1 VGSILGVTQPL
12 DTFVADRLPD
22 QGQWPLFRFDLPELA
37 YPERLNAAVELL
49 DRAVEEGE
57 GARLAVVNDAGQ
69 WTYAD
74 LKRLSDGIARVLVEE
89 GGLIPGNRVLLRG
102 PNTCTLIACW
112 LAVLKAGG
120 VVVTTM
126 PMLRAGELGPI
137 LAKARVSHA
146 LVDARTLADWR
157 QAAGNAAD
165 LRWTATFDGDAGT
178 GALEA
183 LADAK
188 PGGFAAHLGRS
199 TDPALIAFTSGTTGT
214 PKGCVHDTRALLAPT
229 DTFARHIL
237 KPEPGMRW
245 CGSPPIAFTF
255 GLGALVLF
263 PLRFRGTA
271 VTVEN
276 GSPANI
282 LAAIGKHRAQMLF
295 TAPTAYK
302 AMLGMLDGADIASLK
317 TCVSAGEHLPPA
329 VFHAWE
335 AATGHRLVN
344 GIGAT
349 EMMHIFISAAG
360 EDIVPGSTGRVV
372 PGYEACV
379 IDAEGRALTEGE
391 GRLAVRGPTGCRYL
405 GDPRQA
411 TYVQNGWNLTGDTY
425 RIDAAGYFH
434 YVARSD
440 DMIVS
445 SGYNIAAP
453 EVENALLMHD
463 AVAECAVVGA
473 PDADRGMIVKAYIVP
488 TSGAGDPALARSLQD
503 HVKATIAPYKYPRAV
518 EFVPA
523 LPKTLTGKVQRYRL
537 REERA

>member
-1 VGSILGVTQPL
+1 MTQAL
-12 DTFVADRLPD
+12 DTFVRDRLPD
-22 QGQWPLFRFDLPELA
+22 PGRWPHLRFDLPELA
-37 YPERLNAAVELL
+37 YPERMNAAVELL
-49 DRAVEEGE
+49 DRAVDLGEGE
-57 GARLAVVNDAGQ
+57 RLAVVNDAGQ
-69 WTYAD
+69 WTYAEI
-74 LKRLSDGIARVLVEE
+74 KRLSDGIARVLVEE
-89 GGLIPGNRVLLRG
+89 GGLSPGNRVLLRG
-102 PNTCTLIACW
+102 PNTATLIACW
-112 LAVLKAGG
+112 FAVLKAGG

-126 PMLRAGELGPI
+126 PMLRAGELAPI
-137 LAKARVSHA
+137 LAKARISHA

-157 QAAGNAAD
+157 EAAAGAED
-165 LRWTATFDGDAGT
+165 LRWTATYDGDAGT

-183 LADAK
+183 LAAGK
-188 PGGFAAHLGRS
+188 PGGFTAHVGAA

-214 PKGCVHDTRALLAPT
+214 PKGCIHGTRALLAPT

-237 KPEPGMRW
+237 KPAPGLRW
-245 CGSPPIAFTF
+245 CGSPPLAFTF

-263 PLRFRGTA
+263 PFRFLGTA

-276 GSPANI
+276 GSPAN
-282 LAAIGKHRAQMLF
+282 LVAAIGRHRADMLF

-302 AMLGMLDGADIASLK
+302 AMLGMLEGADLSSLK

-329 VFHAWE
+329 IFAAWE

-360 EDIVPGSTGRVV
+360 DDILPGATGKVV

-379 IDAEGRALTEGE
+379 IDADGRERTEGE

-405 GDPRQA
+405 DDARQA
-411 TYVQNGWNLTGDTY
+411 NYVQNGWNLTGDTY
-425 RIDAAGYFH
+425 RIDAEGYFH
-434 YVARSD
+434 FVARSD

-453 EVENALLMHD
+453 EVENALLTHD

-473 PDADRGMIVKAYIVP
+473 PDADRGMIVKAYVVP
-488 TSGAGDPALARSLQD
+488 ARGEGDPALARLLQD
-503 HVKATIAPYKYPRAV
+503 HVKATIAPYKYPRAI

-523 LPKTLTGKVQRYRL
+523 LPKTLTGKVQRFRL

>member
-1 VGSILGVTQPL
+1 MKKAHDS
-12 DTFVADRLPD
+12 FVADRLPD
-22 QGQWPLFRFDLPELA
+22 PGAWPRFTFDLPELA
-37 YPERLNAAVELL
+37 YPQAMNAAVELL
-49 DRAVEEGE
+49 DRAVDLGEGE
-57 GARLAVVNDAGQ
+57 RLAVVNDAGT

-74 LKRLSDGIARVLVEE
+74 LRRLSDGIARVLVEE
-89 GGLIPGNRVLLRG
+89 GGLVPGNRVLLRG
-102 PNTCTLIACW
+102 PNTATLIACW
-112 LAVLKAGG
+112 FAVLKAGG

-126 PMLRAGELGPI
+126 PMLRAGELAPI
-137 LAKARVSHA
+137 LAKGRISHA
-146 LVDARTLADWR
+146 LIDSRTLADWR
-157 QAAGNAAD
+157 EAAAGAED
-165 LRWTATFDGDAGT
+165 LAWTATFDGDAGT

-183 LADAK
+183 LAAGK
-188 PGGFAAHLGRS
+188 PAGFVPHVGRAE
-199 TDPALIAFTSGTTGT
+199 DPALIAFTSGTTGT
-214 PKGCVHDTRALLAPT
+214 PKGCVHDHRALLAPT
-229 DTFARHIL
+229 DTFARHVL
-237 KPEPGMRW
+237 KPQPGLRW

-263 PLRFRGTA
+263 PFRFLGTS
-271 VTVEN
+271 VTLEN
-276 GSPANI
+276 GSPPQ
-282 LAAIGKHRAQMLF
+282 LLEAIGRHRVQMLF

-302 AMLGMLDGADIASLK
+302 AMLTRLEGADLASLV

-329 VFHAWE
+329 VFDAWE

-360 EDIVPGSTGRVV
+360 DDIVPGATGRVV

-379 IDAEGRALTEGE
+379 IGPDGQPLTEGE

-405 GDPRQA
+405 DDPRQA
-411 TYVQNGWNLTGDTY
+411 AYVQDGWNLTGDTY
-425 RIDAAGYFH
+425 RLDAAGYFH

-453 EVENALLMHD
+453 EVENALLMHHD
-463 AVAECAVVGA
+463 VAECAVIGA
-473 PDADRGMIVKAYIVP
+473 PDPDRGMIVKAFVVP
-488 TSGAGDPALARSLQD
+488 ARGEGDPALARLLQD

>member
-1 VGSILGVTQPL
+1 VKQLS
-12 DTFVADRLPD
+12 DSFVSDHLPEP
-22 QGQWPLFRFDLPELA
+22 GTWPQFRFDLPELA
-37 YPERLNAAVELL
+37 YPEGINAACELV
-49 DRAVEEGE
+49 DRAVDLGE
-57 GARLAVVNDAGQ
+57 GKRLAVVNNAGA
-69 WTYAD
+69 WTYAE
-74 LKRLSDGIARVLVEE
+74 LKALSDRIARVLAEE
-89 GGLIPGNRVLLRG
+89 GGLVPGNRVLLRG
-102 PNTCTLIACW
+102 PNTFTLIACW

-126 PMLRAGELGPI
+126 PMLRAGELAPI
-137 LAKARVSHA
+137 LSKARISHA
-146 LVDARTLADWR
+146 LIDGRTLADWR
-157 QAAGNAAD
+157 QAAGQSVD

-178 GALEA
+178 GALET
-183 LADAK
+183 LAAGK
-188 PGGFAAHLGRS
+188 PDGFVPHLGRGE
-199 TDPALIAFTSGTTGT
+199 DPAIIAFTSGTTGT
-214 PKGCVHDTRALLAPT
+214 PKGCVHDTRALLAVT
-229 DTFARHIL
+229 DTFARHVL
-237 KPEPGMRW
+237 KPKPGARW

-263 PLRFRGTA
+263 PFRFLGTA
-271 VTVEN
+271 VTLEN
-276 GSPANI
+276 GSPANL
-282 LAAIGKHRAQMLF
+282 LAAIARHGVNMLF

-302 AMLGMLDGADIASLK
+302 AMLGILEGADISSLES
-317 TCVSAGEHLPPA
+317 CVSAGEHLPLA
-329 VFHAWE
+329 VYAAWQS
-335 AATGHRLVN
+335 ATGHRLVN

-360 EDIVPGSTGRVV
+360 EDILPGSTGKVV
-372 PGYEACV
+372 PGYEACL
-379 IDAEGRALTEGE
+379 IDAKGRELREGE

-405 GDPRQA
+405 DDPRQ
-411 TYVQNGWNLTGDTY
+411 TSYVQNGWNLTGDTY
-425 RIDAAGYFH
+425 RIDPEGYFH

-463 AVAECAVVGA
+463 DVAECAVVGA
-473 PDADRGMIVKAYIVP
+473 PDADRGMIVKAYVVP
-488 TSGAGDPALARSLQD
+488 TRGEGGPALARALQD

>member
-1 VGSILGVTQPL
+1 MKQIS
-12 DTFVADRLPD
+12 DSFVIAHLPGPRD
-22 QGQWPLFRFDLPELA
+22 WPQFRFDLPELA
-37 YPERLNAAVELL
+37 YPERMNAASELL
-49 DRAVEEGE
+49 DRAVDLGE
-57 GARLAVVNDAGQ
+57 GGRLAVVNDAGA

-74 LKRLSDGIARVLVEE
+74 LKGMSDRIARVLIDE
-89 GGLIPGNRVLLRG
+89 GGLVPGGRVLLRG
-102 PNTCTLIACW
+102 PNTYMLIACW
-112 LAVLKAGG
+112 FAVLKAGG

-126 PMLRAGELGPI
+126 PMLRAGELAPI
-137 LAKARVSHA
+137 LAKARISHA
-146 LVDARTLADWR
+146 LVDSRTLADWR
-157 QAAGNAAD
+157 QAAGASDD

-183 LADAK
+183 LAAGK
-188 PGGFAAHLGRS
+188 PGGLVPHLGRS
-199 TDPALIAFTSGTTGT
+199 EDPAIIAFTSGTTGT
-214 PKGCVHDTRALLAPT
+214 PKGCVHDHRALLAPA
-229 DTFARHIL
+229 DTFARHVL
-237 KPEPGMRW
+237 KPAPGLRW

-263 PLRFRGTA
+263 PFRFLGTA
-271 VTVEN
+271 VTLEN
-276 GSPANI
+276 GSPAHL
-282 LAAIGKHRAQMLF
+282 LAAIGQHKVNMLF

-302 AMLGMLDGADIASLK
+302 AMLGMLEGAELSSLV

-329 VFHAWE
+329 VYEAWRG
-335 AATGHRLVN
+335 ATGQRLVN

-360 EDIVPGSTGRVV
+360 NDIIPGATGKVV

-379 IDAEGRALTEGE
+379 IDAAGRALSEGE

-405 GDPRQA
+405 DDPRQ
-411 TYVQNGWNLTGDTY
+411 TVYVQGGWNLTGDTY
-425 RIDAAGYFH
+425 RIDAEGYFY

-463 AVAECAVVGA
+463 EVAECAVVGA
-473 PDADRGMIVKAYIVP
+473 PDADRGMIVKAYVVP
-488 TSGAGDPALARSLQD
+488 ARGEGGPALARALQD

-523 LPKTLTGKVQRYRL
+523 LPKTLTGKVQRFRL
-537 REERA
+537 REGRT

>member
-1 VGSILGVTQPL
+1 MGSIRGVTQPF
-12 DTFVADRLPD
+12 DTFVRDRLPD
-22 QGQWPLFRFDLPELA
+22 PGHWPRLRFDLPELA
-37 YPERLNAAVELL
+37 YPERMNAAVELL
-49 DRAVEEGE
+49 DRAVDLGEGE
-57 GARLAVVNDAGQ
+57 RLAVVNDAGS
-69 WTYAD
+69 WTYAE
-74 LKRLSDGIARVLVEE
+74 LKRLSDSIARVLVEE
-89 GGLIPGNRVLLRG
+89 GGLIPGGRVLLRG
-102 PNTCTLIACW
+102 PNTASLIACW
-112 LAVLKAGG
+112 FAVIKAGG

-126 PMLRAGELGPI
+126 PMLRAGELAPI
-137 LAKARVSHA
+137 LAKARISHA
-146 LVDARTLADWR
+146 LVDSRTLADWR
-157 QAAGNAAD
+157 EAAAGAED

-183 LADAK
+183 LAAGK
-188 PGGFAAHLGRS
+188 AGGFTPHVGPA

-229 DTFARHIL
+229 DTFARHVL
-237 KPEPGMRW
+237 KSEPGLRW
-245 CGSPPIAFTF
+245 CGSPPLAFTF

-263 PLRFRGTA
+263 PFRFLGTA

-276 GSPANI
+276 GSPAN
-282 LAAIGKHRAQMLF
+282 LVAAIARHGAQMLF

-302 AMLGMLDGADIASLK
+302 AMLGMLEGVDLSSLR

-329 VFHAWE
+329 IFAAWE
-335 AATGHRLVN
+335 AATGHLLVN

-360 EDIVPGSTGRVV
+360 DDIRPGATGKVV

-379 IDAEGRALTEGE
+379 IDVDGRELTEGE

-405 GDPRQA
+405 DDARQA
-411 TYVQNGWNLTGDTY
+411 NYVQNGWNLTGDTY
-425 RIDAAGYFH
+425 RIDAEGYFH
-434 YVARSD
+434 FLARSD

-453 EVENALLMHD
+453 EVENALLTHD

-473 PDADRGMIVKAYIVP
+473 PDADRGMIVKAYVVP
-488 TSGAGDPALARSLQD
+488 TRGEGDPALARLLQD

-518 EFVPA
+518 EFVSA
-523 LPKTLTGKVQRYRL
+523 LPKTLTGKVQRFRL

>member
-1 VGSILGVTQPL
+1 MKQPH

-22 QGQWPLFRFDLPELA
+22 ARAWPHFRFDLPELA
-37 YPERLNAAVELL
+37 YPQAVNAALELL
-49 DRAVEEGE
+49 DRAVDLGE
-57 GARLAVVNDAGQ
+57 GGRLAVVNDAGT
-69 WTYAD
+69 WTYGE
-74 LKRLSDGIARVLVEE
+74 LKTLSDRIARLLVEE
-89 GGLIPGNRVLLRG
+89 GGLVPGNRVLLRG
-102 PNTCTLIACW
+102 PNSFTLIACW
-112 LAVLKAGG
+112 FAVLKAGG

-126 PMLRAGELGPI
+126 PMLRAGELAPI
-137 LAKARVSHA
+137 LAKARISHA
-146 LVDARTLADWR
+146 LVDSRTLPDWR
-157 QAAGNAAD
+157 QAADNAGA

-183 LADAK
+183 LAATKAAD
-188 PGGFAAHLGRS
+188 FAAHVGRA
-199 TDPALIAFTSGTTGT
+199 TDPALIAFTSGTTGS
-214 PKGCVHDTRALLAPT
+214 PKGCIHDHRALLAPT
-229 DTFARHIL
+229 DTFARHVL
-237 KPEPGMRW
+237 KPEAGLRW

-263 PLRFRGTA
+263 PFRFLGTA
-271 VTVEN
+271 VTLEN
-276 GSPANI
+276 GSPAN
-282 LAAIGKHRAQMLF
+282 LLEAIGRHKVDMLF

-302 AMLGMLDGADIASLK
+302 AMLGMLESADIASLK

-329 VFHAWE
+329 VFAAWE
-335 AATGHRLVN
+335 SATGHRLVN

-360 EDIVPGSTGRVV
+360 DDIRPGSTGKVV

-379 IDAEGRALTEGE
+379 LDEQGQPLAQGE

-405 GDPRQA
+405 DDPRQA
-411 TYVQNGWNLTGDTY
+411 TYVQGGWNVTGDTY
-425 RIDAAGYFH
+425 RLDAEGYFH

-453 EVENALLMHD
+453 EVENALLMHHE
-463 AVAECAVVGA
+463 VAECAVVGA
-473 PDADRGMIVKAYIVP
+473 PDPDRGMIVKAYVV
-488 TSGAGDPALARSLQD
+488 TASGTGNPSLARALQD

-523 LPKTLTGKVQRYRL
+523 LPKTLTGKVQRFRL

>member
-1 VGSILGVTQPL
+1 LPGVKQAH
-12 DTFVADRLPD
+12 DTFVSDRLPHP
-22 QGQWPLFRFDLPELA
+22 GTWPQFRFDLPELA
-37 YPERLNAAVELL
+37 YPERINAAVELL
-49 DRAVEEGE
+49 DRAVDLGE

-74 LKRLSDGIARVLVEE
+74 LKSLSDRIAQVLVQE

-102 PNTCTLIACW
+102 PNTYMLVACW
-112 LAVLKAGG
+112 FAVLKAGG

-126 PMLRAGELGPI
+126 PMLRAGELAPI
-137 LAKARVSHA
+137 LAKARISHA
-146 LVDARTLADWR
+146 LVDSRTLADWR
-157 QAAGNAAD
+157 QAAGGADD
-165 LRWTATFDGDAGT
+165 LRWTATFDGDART
-178 GALEA
+178 GALDA
-183 LADAK
+183 LAAVK
-188 PGGFAAHLGRS
+188 PDGFTPYVGLC

-214 PKGCVHDTRALLAPT
+214 PKGCIHDTRALLAPT
-229 DTFARHIL
+229 DTFARHVL
-237 KPEPGMRW
+237 KPEPGLRW
-245 CGSPPIAFTF
+245 CGSPPLAFTF

-263 PLRFRGTA
+263 PFRFLGTS

-276 GSPANI
+276 GSPAN
-282 LAAIGKHRAQMLF
+282 LLEAVAKHHVQMLF

-302 AMLGMLDGADIASLK
+302 AMLAMLEGADIASLK

-329 VFHAWE
+329 VFSAWE

-360 EDIVPGSTGRVV
+360 DDIVAGSTGKVV

-379 IDAEGRALTEGE
+379 LDESGNPLRQGE

-405 GDPRQA
+405 DDPRQA
-411 TYVQNGWNLTGDTY
+411 NYVVGGWNVTGDTY
-425 RIDAAGYFH
+425 RIDAQGYFH
-434 YVARSD
+434 FVARSD

-453 EVENALLMHD
+453 EVENALLMHG

-473 PDADRGMIVKAYIVP
+473 PDADRGMIVKAYVVP
-488 TSGAGDPALARSLQD
+488 TAGKGDPALARLLQD